1 MTDTS
6 TEPDPP
12 SKPDAIRDARG
23 HLSSEFVENV
33 EQALA
38 AGDAARLRELAGEL
52 HEVDVADLIVALDP
66 DERPKLIRLLG
77 DDFDFTAL
85 TELDDTIRAQI
96 LEALPA
102 TEVAEG
108 VRELES
114 DDAVTILEDLH
125 PEDQA
130 DVLAQIPPV
139 ERVALSRSL
148 EYPEESAGRLM
159 QTAFIAVPPFWSV
172 GQTIDYMR
180 DAADLPDE
188 FYEIFVVD
196 ADNRPVGSVALNRL
210 LRSQRAVR
218 ISELADE
225 DIHPVRDVD
234 DQEDV
239 ARTFGRYNLIS
250 APVID
255 PGGRLVGVVTV
266 DDVVDVIEEEADE
279 DLMALGGVRRH
290 EELSDSVWMIA
301 RSRFGWLFVNLLTA
315 IMASAVIGL
324 FEGQLQ
330 KMVALAVLMPIV
342 ASQGGNAATQTMTV
356 AVRAIATRELGPRNV
371 ARVISRE
378 ILVGLLNGL
387 AFAAIMGIIAYVWF
401 RVPDLGVIIG
411 LAMIINLFA
420 AALGGI
426 LIPLGL
432 NWLRADPAV
441 ASGAFVTTVT
451 DMVGFFSFLGIA
463 ALWFGPR

>member
-1 MTDTS
+1 MTDAS
-6 TEPDPP
+6 TDPEVTP
-12 SKPDAIRDARG
+12 KAETIRDARG
-23 HLSSEFVENV
+23 NLTADFVADV
-33 EQALA
+33 EAALA
-38 AGDAARLRELAGEL
+38 VDDAARLRVLAGDL
-52 HEVDVADLIVALDP
+52 HEADVGDLIEALDP

-77 DDFDFTAL
+77 DDFDFAAL
-85 TELDDTIRAQI
+85 TELDDTVRAQI
-96 LEALPA
+96 LESLPS

-108 VRELES
+108 VRDLES

-125 PEDQA
+125 PQDQA
-130 DVLAQIPPV
+130 EVLAQIPAV
-139 ERVALSRSL
+139 ERVALSRGL

-159 QTAFIAVPPFWSV
+159 QTDFIAVPPFWSV
-172 GQTIDYMR
+172 GQAIDYMR

-196 ADNRPVGSVALNRL
+196 ADNRPVGTLALYRL
-210 LRSQRAVR
+210 LRSQRPVH
-218 ISELADE
+218 ISDIADG
-225 DIHPVRDVD
+225 DIHPLEVYQ

-239 ARTFGRYNLIS
+239 ARSFERYNLIS

-255 PGGRLVGVVTV
+255 AGGRLVGVVTV
-266 DDVVDVIEEEADE
+266 DDIVDVIAEEADE

-301 RSRFGWLFVNLLTA
+301 RSRFGWLAVNLLTA
-315 IMASAVIGL
+315 ILASAVIGL

-342 ASQGGNAATQTMTV
+342 ASQGGNAGTQTMTV

-378 ILVGLLNGL
+378 LLVGILNGL
-387 AFAAIMGIIAYVWF
+387 AFAVIMGVIAYVWF

-411 LAMIINLFA
+411 LAMVINLIA

-451 DMVGFFSFLGIA
+451 DLVGFFSFLGIA
-463 ALWFGPR
+463 SLWFGSR